1 MRAPRSRSNL
11 EQKRSVVVVVV
22 VVVGSG
28 ILKSTKGRQA
38 AGSKTRLRRDHLIEF
53 PKHEKDLAIDNIFY
67 SRLRVLSHSEDF

>member
-11 EQKRSVVVVVV
+11 EQKRSVVVVVVVVVVVIV

-38 AGSKTRLRRDHLIEF
+38 AGSKTRLRRDNTFIMGHL
-53 PKHEKDLAIDNIFY
+53 
-67 SRLRVLSHSEDF
+67 